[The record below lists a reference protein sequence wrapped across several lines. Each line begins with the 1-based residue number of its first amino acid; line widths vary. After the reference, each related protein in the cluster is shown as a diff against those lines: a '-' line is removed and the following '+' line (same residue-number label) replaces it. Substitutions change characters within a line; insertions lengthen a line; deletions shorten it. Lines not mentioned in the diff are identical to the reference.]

1 MPEYYLWIKAI
12 HVISVISWM
21 AGMLY
26 LPRLFVYHAATE
38 PGTQQSETFKIM
50 ELRLYRYIMGPA
62 SVAAF
67 LTGLGL
73 IWVFG
78 WAIFHEPWFHVKLA
92 CVIMMLL
99 CHHAL
104 GRWRKDFA
112 ADRNTRTTKFFR
124 IANEVPTLLMVVIV
138 IMVIVK
144 PFS

>member
-1 MPEYYLWIKAI
+1 MQEYYLWIKAI

-26 LPRLFVYHAATE
+26 LPRLYVYHAGTE
-38 PGTQQSETFKIM
+38 VGTQQSETFKIM

-62 SVAAF
+62 SIASV

-73 IWVFG
+73 IAVFG
-78 WAIFHEPWFHVKLA
+78 MAIFHEPWFHVKLT
-92 CVIMMLL
+92 CVVLMLV

-104 GRWRKDFA
+104 GRWRKAFA
-112 ADRNTRTTKFFR
+112 ADKNTKTPKFFR
-124 IANEVPTLLMVVIV
+124 IINEVPTLLMVVIV